1 MNINNRTLSFEN
13 PSGINLNLLNLPT
26 HIQFYIISA
35 PASIYISPDP
45 KSQKPDFQ
53 YDNDGPSA

>member
-1 MNINNRTLSFEN
+1 MNINNRNLSFEN

-26 HIQFYIISA
+26 HIQFYIISE

-45 KSQKPDFQ
+45 KLQKSNFQ
-53 YDNDGPSA
+53 SDNDGTSG